1 MQSRNGDADVEN
13 GLVATGKEGEGW
25 LDQEHS
31 IGIYTHAVPL
41 LSHVQPF
48 ATGQQR
54 NTSCSAAHPE
64 EYQRQ
69 CTHICSGYRL

>member
-1 MQSRNGDADVEN
+1 MQGRNGDADVEN

-31 IGIYTHAVPL
+31 IGIYTPAVPL

-48 ATGQQR
+48 VTPWRAV
-54 NTSCSAAHPE
+54 C
-64 EYQRQ
+64 
-69 CTHICSGYRL
+69 